1 MILKMTGTRRN
12 ISGCFTVNTT
22 GAGNQYFT
30 KRQMPAGTYIAFGHW
45 ENSDLIYV
53 EESGYV
59 STEISCNEKPQVC
72 IIQNKGYHFLAGRDR
87 YIGVTGPK

>member
-1 MILKMTGTRRN
+1 MDVVQFQEKLREICELLCIAKRVTGH
-12 ISGCFTVNTT
+12 GVNS
-22 GAGNQYFT
+22 N
-30 KRQMPAGTYIAFGHW
+30 
-45 ENSDLIYV
+45 YV

-59 STEISCNEKPQVC
+59 STENSCNEKPQVC